1 MRSRESGFS
10 LFLRIRNGC
19 PFTEAAKRW
28 YNVTTMKQYITG
40 EYYTP
45 IQLKMPLEIER
56 IIEITDPVYTFHEVI
71 SHIDLNK
78 YLAEEERRT
87 GRPKYDCIKLMK
99 VILFAFM
106 EHGYISAREIH
117 KLCKTDIRFLW
128 LLDDTPAPSHMTIA
142 SFIRKH
148 MNGIIR
154 QLFKEINQYIFEK
167 ETVDINH
174 LYIDGTKITA
184 NANRYSW
191 VWKKSCL
198 RNRDKTFVKITEI
211 LEEMNVALAT
221 QGVKLGI
228 RDEYAIE
235 YVEELLEK
243 YVSLVAIDPGRITR
257 GRGHRKTIEL
267 RLYDRLKECLNRLKK
282 YAKQIEICGDERNS
296 YSKTDKGASFMRVK
310 RDYMGNDQLLPA
322 YNLQLGICDEYIA
335 VYDVKQY
342 ASDMECFQPLIE
354 RYYSQYS
361 RYPEY
366 PVADAGYGSYNNY
379 LYCEEHGMKKYMKF
393 PTYERE
399 TKNAAYRE
407 DPYRAVNFAIDD
419 DGDMVCPNGKKFRF
433 LRRCAVR
440 GNRYGREEELYQ
452 CEDCTGCPCREKC
465 CKGEGNRTVRINVE
479 LTRFHEEV
487 LGNLNCIHGA
497 LLRMNRSIQ
506 AEGSFGSIKWNRSYT
521 RARRRGIEGLLL
533 EIGLIS
539 CGFNLHK
546 YHLRKR
552 KALKAA

>member
-19 PFTEAAKRW
+19 PLTEAAKWW
-28 YNVTTMKQYITG
+28 YNVTAMKQNITG

-128 LLDDTPAPSHMTIA
+128 LLDETPAPSHMTIA

-211 LEEMNVALAT
+211 LEEMNAALAT

-228 RDEYAIE
+228 RNEYAIE

-243 YVSLVAIDPGRITR
+243 YVSLAAIDPGRITR
-257 GRGHRKTIEL
+257 GRGHRKTNEL

-296 YSKTDKGASFMRVK
+296 YSKTDNGASFMRVK

-354 RYYSQYS
+354 RYYSQYG

>member
-1 MRSRESGFS
+1 MRSRQKAASRF
-10 LFLRIRNGC
+10 FRIRNGC
-19 PFTEAAKRW
+19 PLTEAAKWW
-28 YNVTTMKQYITG
+28 YNVTAMKQNITG

-45 IQLKMPLEIER
+45 FQLKMPLEIER
-56 IIEITDPVYTFHEVI
+56 IIEISDPVYTFHEVI

-78 YLAEEERRT
+78 HLAEERRRT

-128 LLDDTPAPSHMTIA
+128 LLDEAPAPSHMTIA
-142 SFIRKH
+142 SFIKKH

-154 QLFKEINQYIFEK
+154 QLFMEINQYIFEK
-167 ETVDINH
+167 ESVDINH
-174 LYIDGTKITA
+174 LYIDGTKIKA

-198 RNRDKTFVKITEI
+198 KSRDKTFVKITEI
-211 LEEMNVALAT
+211 LEEMNALLAT

-228 RDEYAIE
+228 RNEYAIE

-243 YVSLVAIDPGRITR
+243 YVSLVAIDPEKIIR
-257 GRGHRKTIEL
+257 GRGHHKTNEQ
-267 RLYDRLKECLNRLKK
+267 RLYDCLKECLNRLKK
-282 YAKQIEICGDERNS
+282 YAKQIEICGDKRNS
-296 YSKTDKGASFMRVK
+296 YSKTDNGASFMRVK

-354 RYYSQYS
+354 RYYSQYG

-379 LYCEEHGMKKYMKF
+379 LYCEEHGMQKFMKF
-393 PTYERE
+393 PTYEKE
-399 TKNAAYRE
+399 TKDAGYRE
-407 DPYRAVNFAIDD
+407 DPYRAVNFAIDN

-433 LRRCAVR
+433 LKRCAVR
-440 GNRYGREEELYQ
+440 GNKYGREEEIYQ
-452 CEDCTGCPCREKC
+452 CEDCTGCPYREKC
-465 CKGEGNRTVRINVE
+465 CKGEGNRTVHINVE
-479 LTRFHEEV
+479 LTKFHEEV

-521 RARRRGIEGLLL
+521 RARRRGLEGLLL

-552 KALKAA
+552 KVREAA